1 MALPDFAELRRK
13 QAEER
18 ERPIST
24 TLSSSTSQG
33 SKKTA
38 SEKNKPLEFSCRK
51 TVPVPKRLRQGL
63 LPKRVSG
70 PEDNFDPRFNE
81 KISGDFRPTRIAQD
95 YSFLNDYRE
104 SERQEMQTR
113 LKSRRTTPE
122 EKERI
127 SKTLTR
133 MASQDVARKRAAIES
148 EVLEELR
155 SKELESIEK
164 TGKKPY
170 FHPKSAVKNIIKQRQ
185 EESLKKSGKYEQFMA
200 KRERRDIAKERKHSF
215 GAPKTRRIIEA

>member
-18 ERPIST
+18 AAAAASPST
-24 TLSSSTSQG
+24 VSG

-63 LPKRVSG
+63 LPKRS
-70 PEDNFDPRFNE
+70 ESETFDPRFNE
-81 KISGDFRPTRIAQD
+81 KISGDFRPSRLAHD
-95 YSFLNDYRE
+95 YSFLNEYRDT
-104 SERQEMQTR
+104 ERREMEAHLQ
-113 LKSRRTTPE
+113 SRKVSPD

-127 SKTLTR
+127 SKSLSR
-133 MASQDVARKRAAIES
+133 MNSQDVARKKAAIEF
-148 EVLEELR
+148 EVREELR
-155 SKELESIEK
+155 AKELETIEK

-185 EESLKKSGKYEQFMA
+185 EDSLRKSGKFEKFMA
-200 KRERRDIAKERKHSF
+200 KKERREIAKDRKNSF
-215 GAPKTRRIIEA
+215 GAPKTRRIVEV

>member
-18 ERPIST
+18 KST
-24 TLSSSTSQG
+24 TQVSSG

-38 SEKNKPLEFSCRK
+38 SEKNKPLEFSCRR

-63 LPKRVSG
+63 LPKRQE
-70 PEDNFDPRFNE
+70 PETFDPRFNE
-81 KISGDFRPTRIAQD
+81 KISGDFRPARLASD

-104 SERQEMQTR
+104 SERKEMEAR
-113 LKSRRTTPE
+113 LQSKKLSAD

-127 SKTLTR
+127 SKSLSR
-133 MASQDVARKRAAIES
+133 MASQDVARKKAALES
-148 EVLEELR
+148 EIRDELR
-155 SKELESIEK
+155 TKELEIIEK

-170 FHPKSAVKNIIKQRQ
+170 FHPKSAVKNIIRQRQ
-185 EESLKKSGKYEQFMA
+185 EDTLRKSGKFEKFMA
-200 KRERRDIAKERKHSF
+200 KKERRDIAKERKNAF
-215 GAPKTRRIIEA
+215 GAPKTRRIVEA